1 MPTAREDPG
10 PRASLRRCQ
19 ADRAPGRQANA
30 AEALVSRATRCDTV
44 PVEAVLL
51 VVAELLSVP
60 LVVAATLLCILGAA
74 LLLLLGHLVLRRR
87 TRTVLRRWWRRIV
100 WTAIGGLGLLV
111 AGLVLIELF
120 LFAPA
125 LRIALDQ
132 IELRSGVDITFQS
145 ASGSLFLGR
154 LVLGDV
160 TVRSNSVRNVDFSL
174 TIRSLELDVDMLHI
188 YRAAMPVELVR
199 AAGVRGELVRRESG
213 GGVPTMHA
221 FDITRLEL
229 EDVQIDFQ
237 DTIGAPFR
245 SLSLAL
251 VRLVIAPLRSEYA
264 MHDVLC
270 ASEARGSARGYAFTA
285 GPKGWQTRSVPIGP
299 AAHKLGAAGRWIRGG
314 DIDLT
319 LTCIPDPD
327 PEQIALDLD
336 LRLHDFKIAPPGDSG
351 RHLPASR
358 LAAALAALGPELEV
372 HVGLRLAR
380 ERFHG
385 ATNIG
390 QLGLW
395 EAAIQG
401 WNLELGGRLGLGR
414 EELLMLGI
422 GSRLLERVSP
432 GPGVRN

>member
-10 PRASLRRCQ
+10 PRAPLRRCQ
-19 ADRAPGRQANA
+19 ACRAPDRLANA
-30 AEALVSRATRCDTV
+30 AEALVSRTTRCDTV
-44 PVEAVLL
+44 AVEAVLL

-87 TRTVLRRWWRRIV
+87 TRTVLLRWWRRIV

-111 AGLVLIELF
+111 VGLVLIELF

-154 LVLGDV
+154 LALGDV
-160 TVRSNSVRNVDFSL
+160 TVRSNGVRNVDFSL

-213 GGVPTMHA
+213 GGLPTMHA
-221 FDITRLEL
+221 FDIDRLEL
-229 EDVQIDFQ
+229 DDVQIDFQ

-245 SLSLAL
+245 SLPLAL
-251 VRLVIAPLRSEYA
+251 EHLVIAPLRSEYA
-264 MHDVLC
+264 MRDVLC

-432 GPGVRN
+432 GPGIRN

>member
-1 MPTAREDPG
+1 M
-10 PRASLRRCQ
+10 
-19 ADRAPGRQANA
+19 
-30 AEALVSRATRCDTV
+30 VSRATLCDTV

-74 LLLLLGHLVLRRR
+74 LLLLLGHLLLRRR
-87 TRTVLRRWWRRIV
+87 ARTVLLRWWRRVV

-111 AGLVLIELF
+111 VGLVLIELL

-160 TVRSNSVRNVDFSL
+160 TVRRSGAQGVDFSL

-188 YRAAMPVELVR
+188 YRGGVPVELVR
-199 AAGVRGELVRRESG
+199 AVGVRGELVRREARGELPSM
-213 GGVPTMHA
+213 PT
-221 FDITRLEL
+221 FEIDRLEL

-245 SLSLAL
+245 NLSLGL
-251 VRLVIAPLRSEYA
+251 ELLRVAPLRSEYA
-264 MHDVLC
+264 MRDVLC

-285 GPKGWQTRSVPIGP
+285 DATGWRTRGIPLGP

-314 DIDLT
+314 DIDLR
-319 LTCIPDPD
+319 LACGPDTN
-327 PEQIALDLD
+327 PEQIAFDLD

-358 LAAALAALGPELEV
+358 LAAAIAALGPEIQV
-372 HVGLRLAR
+372 RFGIRLAR
-380 ERFHG
+380 DRFRG

-401 WNLELGGRLGLGR
+401 WNIELGGRLGLSR
-414 EELLMLGI
+414 DDLLMLGL

-432 GPGVRN
+432 GPGIRN

>member
-1 MPTAREDPG
+1 
-10 PRASLRRCQ
+10 
-19 ADRAPGRQANA
+19 
-30 AEALVSRATRCDTV
+30 
-44 PVEAVLL
+44 VEAVLL

-60 LVVAATLLCILGAA
+60 LVVAATLLCVLGGAA
-74 LLLLLGHLVLRRR
+74 LLLFGQLLLLRRAR
-87 TRTVLRRWWRRIV
+87 TGLLRWWRRLV
-100 WTAIGGLGLLV
+100 WTAIGSFGLLLI
-111 AGLVLIELF
+111 GLLLIELL

-132 IELRSGVDITFQS
+132 IELRSGVDVTFQS
-145 ASGSLFLGR
+145 ARGSLFLGR
-154 LVLGDV
+154 LELEDV
-160 TVRSNSVRNVDFSL
+160 TVRRSGPDVDFSL

-188 YRAAMPVELVR
+188 YRRAVPVQLVR
-199 AAGVRGELVRRESG
+199 AVGVRGALTRREAG
-213 GGVPTMHA
+213 GAPQALHP
-221 FDITRLEL
+221 FEITRLEL

-237 DTIGAPFR
+237 DTLSAPFR
-245 SLSLAL
+245 SLSLVL
-251 VRLVIAPLRSEYA
+251 EHYRVAPLRSDFA

-270 ASEARGSARGYAFTA
+270 TSEARGSARGYAFTA
-285 GPKGWQTRSVPIGP
+285 GPRGWQTRGVPLGP
-299 AAHKLGAAGRWIRGG
+299 AAHKFGAAGRWIRGG
-314 DIDLT
+314 DIDLG
-319 LTCIPDPD
+319 LACGRADD

-358 LAAALAALGPELEV
+358 LAAALAALGPEI
-372 HVGLRLAR
+372 HVRFGVRLAR
-380 ERFHG
+380 ERFRD

-401 WNLELGGRLGLGR
+401 WNVELGGRLGLSR

-432 GPGVRN
+432 GPGARN

>member
-1 MPTAREDPG
+1 MPTARDDPG
-10 PRASLRRCQ
+10 PGASLRRCQ
-19 ADRAPGRQANA
+19 ADRANDRETNA
-30 AEALVSRATRCDTV
+30 AQALVSRATRCDTV

-74 LLLLLGHLVLRRR
+74 LLLLLGQLVLRRR
-87 TRTVLRRWWRRIV
+87 ARTVLLRWWRRIV

-111 AGLVLIELF
+111 VGLVLIELL

-145 ASGSLFLGR
+145 ARGSLFLGR
-154 LVLGDV
+154 LELGDV
-160 TVRSNSVRNVDFSL
+160 TVRSSGVRSVDFSL

-188 YRAAMPVELVR
+188 YRAALPVELVR
-199 AAGVRGELVRRESG
+199 AAGVRGELIRREA
-213 GGVPTMHA
+213 GVGLPPLHPFELA
-221 FDITRLEL
+221 RLEL
-229 EDVQIDFQ
+229 EDVQVDFQ

-251 VRLVIAPLRSEYA
+251 ERLTITPLRSEYA

-285 GPKGWQTRSVPIGP
+285 GPRGWQTRGVPIGP

-319 LTCIPDPD
+319 LACRPDPD
-327 PEQIALDLD
+327 PEQIALALD
-336 LRLHDFKIAPPGDSG
+336 MRLHDFKIAPPGDSG

-372 HVGLRLAR
+372 HFGLRLAR
-380 ERFHG
+380 ERFRG

-401 WNLELGGRLGLGR
+401 WNIELGGRLGLGR

-432 GPGVRN
+432 GPGIRN